1 MNITASKA
9 TQASTIVG
17 QDLVAAATS
26 LVPTLHSRS
35 SETDALA
42 KLPDAT
48 IDDLENAR
56 LFDMA
61 VPRMYG
67 GQQTSLRTLMDTIVE
82 IGRGDGSVAWTLAI
96 LHGGTWMAAACYP
109 KHVTD
114 EVFAPGENTRVA
126 TVFMPRRAKTRRV
139 DGGVMIE
146 EGIWNFNSGVY
157 HAQWDVLGIPIFDE
171 AGQIIDRASALIPV
185 SELSLLNDWDTFG
198 LRGSGSTSVAVKN
211 VFVPNERL
219 ALHSKTQQENYAA
232 DHLRDVPLYQLPI
245 LPFLAAKLIF
255 PALGMA
261 KGALE
266 LFIDKASQRSI
277 SFSFYEKQ
285 DEAAVTHLQI
295 AEASAKIDAVE
306 QMISRCLDDLETSAA
321 SGTSMPM
328 ELRARIWRD
337 AGFANRLIWE
347 AVDMLAGASGGGFA
361 QSANPM
367 NRYWRDVRVAG
378 LHGGIY
384 PSTPFEVFGRILCGK
399 TPNTPVFQPQGNVR
413 T

>member
-1 MNITASKA
+1 MNVTASKA

-17 QDLVAAATS
+17 QDLVAAAAS
-26 LVPTLHSRS
+26 LVPTLRSRG
-35 SETDALA
+35 SETDALG
-42 KLPDAT
+42 KLPGAT
-48 IDDLENAR
+48 IADLQNAR

-67 GQQTSLRTLMDTIVE
+67 GQQSSLRTLMDAVVE
-82 IGRGDGSVAWTLAI
+82 IGQGDGSVAWTLAI

-114 EVFAPGENTRVA
+114 EIFAPGENTRVA
-126 TVFMPRRAKTRRV
+126 TVFMPRRAKTKRIN
-139 DGGVMIE
+139 GGVMIE

-157 HAQWDVLGIPIFDE
+157 HAQWDILGIPIIDE
-171 AGQIIDRASALIPV
+171 ASQIIDRASALIPISQV
-185 SELSLLNDWDTFG
+185 SLLNDWDTIG

-219 ALHSKTQQENYAA
+219 AFHSKTQQENFAA
-232 DHLRDVPLYQLPI
+232 DHLRNEPLYQLPI
-245 LPFLAAKLIF
+245 LPFLAAKLVF

-277 SFSFYEKQ
+277 SFTFYEKQ
-285 DEAAVTHLQI
+285 DEAAVTHLQV
-295 AEASAKIDAVE
+295 AEASAKIDAAE
-306 QMISRCLDDLETSAA
+306 LMLRRCLDDLEASTA

-328 ELRARIWRD
+328 EQRARIWRD
-337 AGFANRLIWE
+337 AGFASRLIWE
-347 AVDMLAGASGGGFA
+347 VVDMLAGASGGGFA

-367 NRYWRDVRVAG
+367 NQYWRDVRVAG
-378 LHGGIY
+378 LHGGIC
-384 PSTPFEVFGRILCGK
+384 PNTTLEVFGRILCGK
-399 TPNTPVFQPQGNVR
+399 TPNAPLLQPHGND
-413 T
+413 